1 MIVVAIKSDR
11 LIVISLKAIT
21 MRYIIM
27 IITKKDF
34 DVMVKIMKTFMNM
47 MISVTKEVQE
57 LCHTGK

>member
-1 MIVVAIKSDR
+1 
-11 LIVISLKAIT
+11 
-21 MRYIIM
+21 M

-47 MISVTKEVQE
+47 MISVMKEVQE